1 MTKLEIAEGAREAYA
16 RWRIGLLEMG
26 ELGARSRS
34 PALEG
39 LVRRVEESLEERLGG
54 KSRKELA
61 ATRPLDLY
69 SGHFGRRGR
78 AYPVLLQAEAIASR
92 GRRLEMPDPLVL
104 AMFAA
109 ELESLLLTAGHD
121 LDALK
126 APLVLALAD
135 GASAMPTLGGSEK
148 TPPEGDLIMRDAEG
162 LVASVLL
169 GPDSRTRMAP
179 STSRALFVVY
189 SPPGIGAEELEAGLD
204 RIEEAVALACPGARA
219 SGRRALVLGA
229 EV

>member
-1 MTKLEIAEGAREAYA
+1 
-16 RWRIGLLEMG
+16 
-26 ELGARSRS
+26 
-34 PALEG
+34 
-39 LVRRVEESLEERLGG
+39 
-54 KSRKELA
+54 
-61 ATRPLDLY
+61 
-69 SGHFGRRGR
+69 
-78 AYPVLLQAEAIASR
+78 
-92 GRRLEMPDPLVL
+92 
-104 AMFAA
+104 
-109 ELESLLLTAGHD
+109 
-121 LDALK
+121 
-126 APLVLALAD
+126 
-135 GASAMPTLGGSEK
+135 MPTLGGSEK